1 MQRVWKG
8 LWAIVLVILLTGC
21 GSIGAPSRHL
31 VEQAIVQQLHETQA
45 ALNQQLRLA
54 VQPTD
59 LTIKRVLIQD
69 QTPLTIDG
77 LRAYR
82 VQGTYNVTTKLRTRQ
97 ITEQRNPFEVYLQR
111 QKEGKTWRLAR
122 LATDDE
128 GEPLWLTE
136 RLE

>member
-1 MQRVWKG
+1 MRRIWQG
-8 LWAIVLVILLTGC
+8 MWAIVLVALLTAC
-21 GSIGAPSRHL
+21 IPIGSPSRHL

-45 ALNQQLRLA
+45 VLNQQLRLT

-59 LTIKRVLIQD
+59 LKIKRVLIQD

-77 LRAYR
+77 LKAFR
-82 VQGTYNVTTKLRTRQ
+82 VQGTYNVTTKLPTRQ

-122 LATDDE
+122 LATDDN
-128 GEPLWLTE
+128 GEPIWITE
-136 RLE
+136 RLQ